1 MSAQDSPAVKRL
13 FRLRHATLGWAG
25 AVLDFLDPPAC
36 PLCNRRLTREDDTLC
51 FACRAELLLRPEWHC
66 PACGAAGLGEGPR
79 PGRPCRLCPPA
90 GMAYRGVLS
99 VTGYHDH
106 AARCVQL
113 FKYHRRIELGELMA
127 RLMTVQLA
135 VPLADLKGRIDF
147 VTPVPLHWRR
157 RLERGFNQSDLLARA
172 LARAHGLAY
181 DGRLLQRRRYTKR
194 QALVPRDLRARNVE
208 DAFALRRHAS
218 AIAGA
223 GILLVDDVVTSGHTI
238 HECARQFT
246 DAGAREVWVAS
257 FARAG
262 MSRTE
267 DEE

>member
-1 MSAQDSPAVKRL
+1 MGPISPIRPIASWGR
-13 FRLRHATLGWAG
+13 AA
-25 AVLDFLDPPAC
+25 LDFLYPPAC
-36 PLCNRRLTREDDTLC
+36 PLCARRLTREDDTVC
-51 FACRAELLLRPEWHC
+51 YACLAELLLRPQWRC

-113 FKYHRRIELGELMA
+113 FKYHRRVELGELMA
-127 RLMTVQLA
+127 RLMVRELA
-135 VPLADLKGRIDF
+135 EPLGDLRSRIDY
-147 VTPVPLHWRR
+147 VAPVPLHWLR
-157 RLERGFNQSDLLARA
+157 RLGRGFNQSDLLARA
-172 LARAHGLAY
+172 LAGAHGLRY
-181 DGRLLQRRRYTKR
+181 DARLLKRIRYTRR
-194 QALVPRDLRARNVE
+194 QALVPRERRARNVE
-208 DAFALRRHAS
+208 GAFKLSRHATV
-218 AIAGA
+218 IAGA

-238 HECARQFT
+238 HECARQFM